1 MTEIQGR
8 IAAIR
13 GELPEGVRL
22 VAVSKFHPISR
33 LAEAYAAGQ
42 RIFGESRAQEMR
54 EKVPAM
60 PQDVEWHFIG
70 HLQLNKVKLIAPSV
84 RLIHAVDSLRLMQEI
99 DRQADRFSQARQAA
113 GLPPTIDV
121 LLQLH
126 VAREETK
133 FGFSPEELE
142 AFLAEGSWKACTHV
156 QICGL
161 MCMASNTDDMEQV
174 RGEFQT
180 AYQTFRSVRERYFA
194 ASSSFKECS
203 WGMSEDYAVAIACG
217 STMVRIGS
225 HIFGPRE
232 Y

>member
-1 MTEIQGR
+1 MTEIQRR

-13 GELPEGVRL
+13 SEIPEGVCL

-33 LAEAYAAGQ
+33 LMEAYAAGQ
-42 RIFGESRAQEMR
+42 RIFGESRAQELR
-54 EKVPAM
+54 EKAHVM

-70 HLQLNKVKLIAPSV
+70 HLQLNKVKMVVPVA
-84 RLIHAVDSLRLMQEI
+84 RLIHAVDSLRLLQEI
-99 DRQADRFSQARQAA
+99 DRQAERLSATRQTA
-113 GLPPTIDV
+113 GLPPDVDV

-142 AFLAEGSWKACTHV
+142 AFLAEGSWKTCTHV

-180 AYQTFRSVRERYFA
+180 ACKTFSRVRERYFA
-194 ASSSFKECS
+194 ESLSFKTCS
-203 WGMSEDYAVAIACG
+203 WGMSEDYAVAMACG
-217 STMVRIGS
+217 STMIRIGS